1 MKKVKPNYGSDR
13 TKELIS
19 YLQKLEDADYFNL
32 SEDGKNYLDKIWKL
46 LDMPTNKEL
55 QAALDAKN
63 KKEEEE

>member
-1 MKKVKPNYGSDR
+1 MKKVKPNYASDR

-19 YLQKLEDADYFNL
+19 YLTGLEEADYFNL
-32 SEDGKNYLDKIWKL
+32 SKDGKNYLDKIWRL

-63 KKEEEE
+63 KQEEEE